1 MERFRLSEY
10 TPSYLLDLL
19 DLLENP
25 RHLDLIII
33 KRLIEFTRKTD
44 ELDEENRKMKNEIS
58 DFPTDMK
65 D

>member
-44 ELDEENRKMKNEIS
+44 ELHEENRKMKNEIS